1 MSDFALIQAEAGST
15 LVRRLCRLLNVSPSG
30 YYAWRG
36 RGPSQRDTDELRLVT
51 KIRAVQSETGGVYG
65 SRRMTTELQEDGESV
80 GRRRTQKLMR
90 RFGLQGKAPRRF
102 RVTTDSNHEEPV
114 APNLLK
120 QDFAVD
126 APNRVWVGDIT
137 YVWTGEGWSYLAVLI
152 DLFSRRVV
160 GWAFGDN
167 MRTELP
173 LKALKRALATRQ
185 PDAGLIHHSD
195 RGSQYASREYRGV
208 LRRHQAAQSM
218 SRAGDCYDNA
228 VAESFFASLK
238 KERLHRRH
246 FATRTEAFDAI
257 ADFIDGF
264 YNPRRRHSTLGN
276 VSPMNF
282 ENQSLA
288 QAA

>member
-1 MSDFALIQAEAGST
+1 MSDFALIRSASATTS
-15 LVRRLCRLLNVSPSG
+15 VRRLCDLLDVSSSG
-30 YYAWRG
+30 YYAWCG
-36 RGPSQRDTDELRLVT
+36 RKPSKRETDELRLVT

-65 SRRMTTELQEDGESV
+65 SRRMTTELQADGEAV
-80 GRRRTQKLMR
+80 GRRRTRKLMR
-90 RFGLQGKAPRRF
+90 HFGLQAKAPRRF

-120 QDFAVD
+120 QNFTVD

-137 YVWTGEGWSYLAVLI
+137 YVWTAEGWCYLAVLL
-152 DLFSRRVV
+152 DLYSRRVV
-160 GWAFGDN
+160 GWAFDDN
-167 MRTELP
+167 MRKELP
-173 LKALKRALATRQ
+173 LKAFRRALATRR
-185 PDAGLIHHSD
+185 PTAGLIHHSD
-195 RGSQYASREYRGV
+195 RGSQYASHEYRGV

-218 SRAGDCYDNA
+218 SRAGDCFDNA

-276 VSPMNF
+276 ISPMNF

>member
-1 MSDFALIQAEAGST
+1 MSDFALIRSASAST
-15 LVRRLCRLLNVSPSG
+15 SVQRLCRLLNVSPSG

-36 RGPSQRDTDELRLVT
+36 REPSPRETDELRLVT
-51 KIRAVQSETGGVYG
+51 KSRAVHEETVGVYG
-65 SRRMTTELQEDGESV
+65 SRRMVTELQEDGEPV
-80 GRRRTQKLMR
+80 GRCRVQKLMR
-90 RFGLQGKAPRRF
+90 RFGLQAKAPAALSRHDRFQRR
-102 RVTTDSNHEEPV
+102 RNI

-120 QDFAVD
+120 QDFAAD

-137 YVWTGEGWSYLAVLI
+137 YVWTAKGWSYLAVLL
-152 DLFSRRVV
+152 DLYSRRVV

-173 LKALKRALATRQ
+173 LKALKRALAARR
-185 PDAGLIHHSD
+185 PAAGLIHHSD
-195 RGSQYASREYRGV
+195 RGSQYASHVYRAV
-208 LRRHQAAQSM
+208 LRDHQAAQSM

-238 KERLHRRH
+238 KESLHQRH

-264 YNPRRRHSTLGN
+264 YNPRCRHSTLGN
-276 VSPMNF
+276 ISPINF

>member
-1 MSDFALIQAEAGST
+1 MSDFELIRAEAGTTS
-15 LVRRLCRLLNVSPSG
+15 VQRLCRLLGVSPSG
-30 YYAWRG
+30 YYAWRE
-36 RGPSQRDTDELRLVT
+36 REPSKRESDELRLVT
-51 KIRAVQSETGGVYG
+51 KIRAVHQETGKAYG
-65 SRRMTTELQEDGESV
+65 SRRMTTELREDGESV
-80 GRRRTQKLMR
+80 GRRRIQKLMR

-102 RVTTDSNHEEPV
+102 RVTTDSNHSEPI

-120 QDFAVD
+120 QDFAAD

-137 YVWTGEGWSYLAVLI
+137 YVWTAEGWSYLAVLL
-152 DLFSRRVV
+152 DLHSRRVV

-173 LKALKRALATRQ
+173 LNALERALASRQ
-185 PDAGLIHHSD
+185 PSAGLIHHSD
-195 RGSQYASREYRGV
+195 RGSQYASREYRAV

-246 FATRTEAFDAI
+246 FATRTEAYDTI

-276 VSPMNF
+276 MSPMNF